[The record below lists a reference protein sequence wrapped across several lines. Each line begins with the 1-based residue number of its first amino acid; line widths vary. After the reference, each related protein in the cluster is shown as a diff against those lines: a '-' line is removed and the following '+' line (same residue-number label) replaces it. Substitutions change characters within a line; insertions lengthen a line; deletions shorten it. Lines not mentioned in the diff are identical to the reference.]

1 MPPAPPSNILPDNVP
16 PPGSANPP
24 GTSSLCGIKED
35 EPSTAADE
43 DVQIY
48 LELWQEVLANTLA
61 SPFEGNGPFDYLGPV
76 TEDDSHSTLRNH
88 LVNLGMPEVTGT
100 AKILFSYL
108 QAAIDEQSWPFI
120 PYIRETHL
128 VPCEKFPHQPDILIG
143 CEIRSYALN
152 QRTGTL
158 KLLTLRGIVTI
169 TTLSER
175 GIGNIGI
182 DPNIKH
188 ALNSVN
194 NGGRRKIIR
203 KASFARRKGNG
214 SNAPQCLVFG
224 LRIGK
229 MAKMGFIFCK
239 DPEEPNSGP
248 TGHVTLRYSTNMTD
262 DALNRRGSS
271 DRSKKSGSFRGPTTS
286 DLVPGPATVRPA
298 CCPYCSKGYAAMEGL
313 ILHLLRMLEYPSA
326 SDVKHPED
334 EISDFIRNTGK
345 HIAQRIPVHSAKAT
359 KAGSQR
365 DERSA
370 SGVVT
375 TD

>member
-1 MPPAPPSNILPDNVP
+1 MLPAPPSYILPDNVP

-24 GTSSLCGIKED
+24 GTSSLCGINED
-35 EPSTAADE
+35 EPSTAADV

-48 LELWQEVLANTLA
+48 LELWQEVLANTLEP
-61 SPFEGNGPFDYLGPV
+61 PFEGNEAFDYFGTV
-76 TEDDSHSTLRNH
+76 TKDDSHSTLRNH
-88 LVNLGMPEVTGT
+88 LVNLGMPEVSGNS
-100 AKILFSYL
+100 KVLFSYL

-169 TTLSER
+169 ATLSEW
-175 GIGNIGI
+175 GIGSIGI

-188 ALNSVN
+188 ALNYVN

-203 KASFARRKGNG
+203 EASFARRKGNA
-214 SNAPQCLVFG
+214 SNAPQFLVFG
-224 LRIGK
+224 LRIGR

-239 DPEEPNSGP
+239 DPEEPSSGP
-248 TGHVTLRYSTNMTD
+248 TGHVTLRYSTNMMD
-262 DALNRRGSS
+262 DALIRRGSS
-271 DRSKKSGSFRGPTTS
+271 DRSKESGSFRGSATS
-286 DLVPGPATVRPA
+286 DLVPGPATVQPA
-298 CCPYCSKGYAAMEGL
+298 CCPYCSNGYATWDVL
-313 ILHLLRMLEYPSA
+313 RLHLLRMLESPSA

-334 EISDFIRNTGK
+334 EISDFIRNTHK
-345 HIAQRIPVHSAKAT
+345 HIPQSIPVHSAKAT
-359 KAGSQR
+359 KAGSRR
-365 DERSA
+365 DEL
-370 SGVVT
+370 
-375 TD
+375 